1 MEELIKIIKKTFFLP
16 PLPTVLIAI
25 PSFVLVFYVLGTG
38 NSASVLSYAA
48 YLLSAY
54 AMIITVTG
62 FTGIIRAFKNGI
74 DNHPLVKKILS
85 IPFGRRF
92 LKDVLFRA
100 EISLYQGFVLNLLYA
115 VIKMVSGIY
124 YHSVWLIALATYYIL
139 LGVMRFSLIHYVRR
153 NQVGQNIQG
162 EFRRYR
168 LCGIILILM
177 NIALVGI
184 VEFIVYKN
192 EGFSYPGLLIYAIA
206 LYAFYCI
213 IIAMINVIKFRK
225 HGSPVMSAAKVI
237 NLTAALVSML
247 TLTTAMLASFGGDD
261 LAFRKMMTACVG
273 SGVCLI
279 VLGMGVFMLIHSTKN
294 LKEMQYNNSET
305 QRYHFRNNRGIM

>member
-1 MEELIKIIKKTFFLP
+1 MEELIKIIKKIFFLP
-16 PLPTVLIAI
+16 PLPTVLIAV

-62 FTGIIRAFKNGI
+62 FTGIIRVFKNGI
-74 DNHPLVKKILS
+74 DNYPL
-85 IPFGRRF
+85 GRRF

-100 EISLYQGFVLNLLYA
+100 EISLYQGFLINLLYA
-115 VIKMVSGIY
+115 VMKMVSGIY

-139 LGVMRFSLIHYVRR
+139 LVVMRFSLIHYVRR

-162 EFRRYR
+162 EFRCYR

-184 VEFIVYKN
+184 VEFIVHRN
-192 EGFSYPGLLIYAIA
+192 QGFSYPGLLIYAIA

-213 IIAMINVIKFRK
+213 IIAIINVIKFRK

-294 LKEMQYNNSET
+294 LKLQKGGYLSE
-305 QRYHFRNNRGIM
+305 R